1 MQQRQPEKSYESVLG
16 FLKGKV
22 KERFSQKVIYHYTS
36 FRTFPVFFERNADL
50 YCTHFAALNDGAE
63 IRQGWEMAIR
73 FLNNKFRWQ
82 NEKCNML
89 WRYYQRGILESK
101 IVAPWI
107 MSFSSAKDSL
117 GQWIAYTDR
126 VEGGYSLGF
135 NFARLEMLLKRVACN
150 VKKVTVDG
158 EDGARNKEIP
168 YRLYVLPCLYSE
180 SDAGLIEELMM
191 DYFGKEKSVFDRVR
205 DSENPDNKDVAK
217 IIAKLI
223 LVSSF
228 VKHESFKSE
237 QEIRLIFQPL
247 LLSYDACEFIGGKPR
262 IKSKVA
268 EYANAE
274 LCSLLDEIWISPHG
288 DTQVLLSSAKIM
300 AAKHGLNACKIEK
313 SRSPYNG
320 R

>member
-1 MQQRQPEKSYESVLG
+1 MQQKQPEKSYESVLD
-16 FLKGKV
+16 FLKKNV
-22 KERFSQKVIYHYTS
+22 KERFSHTVIYHYTS
-36 FRTFPVFFERNADL
+36 FHSFPVFFEGNADL

-73 FLNNKFRWQ
+73 FLNNKFGWP

-89 WRYYQRGILESK
+89 WSCYQRGILESK

-117 GQWIAYTDR
+117 SQWIAYTDR

-135 NFARLEMLLKRVACN
+135 NFAKLEELLKCN
-150 VKKVTVDG
+150 VKNVTVEGD
-158 EDGARNKEIP
+158 AATKNKEIP
-168 YRLYVLPCLYSE
+168 YRLYMLPCLYSD
-180 SDAGLIEELMM
+180 SDAGLIDELMM
-191 DYFGKEKSVFDRVR
+191 DYFGKDKKVFDRLR
-205 DSENPDNKDVAK
+205 TSSNPDNKDLAK

-228 VKHESFKSE
+228 VKHESFKCE
-237 QEIRLIFQPL
+237 HEIRLIFQPL
-247 LLSYDACEFIGGKPR
+247 KLSYDACEFIGGKPR
-262 IKSKVA
+262 IKSKMA

-288 DTQVLLSSAKIM
+288 DTQVLLASAKIM
-300 AAKHGLNACKIEK
+300 AAKHGLKGCKILK
-313 SRSPYNG
+313 SMSPYNG